1 MTSFL
6 GNLERF
12 DDAPAP
18 GHRKDVG
25 DDGTVGFGAV
35 PVVAAEPQPDPEAEV
50 RARAEALAREIA
62 DRSTRLDTLARSIEQ
77 ALAKA
82 NEDRAQERA
91 EIARSVADAVATLLP
106 GLREHFA
113 ASDLAAACHAI
124 IRQRGNQDAALHLP
138 LETDDAL
145 ADEIAARLSQSTAS
159 IVLDPTLPDGMASLR
174 WPDGGADV
182 DASALIAAARDH
194 LVALTHHHQRS
205 RTAHG

>member
-18 GHRKDVG
+18 RLRNDNAEGG
-25 DDGTVGFGAV
+25 AIGFGAV

-50 RARAEALAREIA
+50 RARAEALSKEIA
-62 DRSTRLDTLARSIEQ
+62 DRSARLDALARSIEK
-77 ALAKA
+77 ALAQA
-82 NEDRAQERA
+82 NADRAQERA
-91 EIARSVADAVATLLP
+91 EIAKSVADAVATLLP

-145 ADEIAARLSQSTAS
+145 ADEIAARLGQSTAS
-159 IVLDPTLPDGMASLR
+159 IVLDPTLPAGMASLR

-182 DASALIAAARDH
+182 DANALITAARDH